1 MKAIMPLQSML
12 RTIVFA
18 GLLIAGHCAMA
29 LQPAEAQSLPP
40 LAFTMTRAS
49 DDKTVTAADYRGKV
63 IMLYF
68 GYTFCPDICP
78 TTLLN
83 ISTILKSLGKEAN
96 HIRVLFVT
104 VDPHRDTMPVLKR
117 YTEAFAPQVVG
128 LRGTSQ
134 QIAALARR
142 YHASYSVSSTH
153 DGKPY
158 EVTHS
163 AAIYVFDTRGNN
175 KLMFIGLAALHP
187 NLEPIADYLR
197 KLIVQ
202 PSDRD

>member
-1 MKAIMPLQSML
+1 ML
-12 RTIVFA
+12 RTIVYA
-18 GLLIAGHCAMA
+18 GLLIAGRYAMA
-29 LQPAEAQSLPP
+29 PQPAEAQSLPP

-49 DDKTVTAADYRGKV
+49 DGKIVTATDYKGKV
-63 IMLYF
+63 VLLYF

-83 ISTILKSLGKEAN
+83 ISTILKSLGKKID

-104 VDPHRDTMPVLKR
+104 VDPNRDTLSVLKR

-142 YHASYSVSSTH
+142 YEASYSVTPTH
-153 DGKPY
+153 NGNPY

-163 AAIYVFDTRGNN
+163 AAVYVFDARGSN
-175 KLMFIGLAALHP
+175 KLMFIGLAALHS

-197 KLIVQ
+197 KLIAQ
-202 PSDRD
+202 PGSTD